1 MIMSVEI
8 IAASVTF
15 LVSLIAIYFLRG
27 PADIDYHKKVADEL
41 EASLTIS
48 FIIGVVGSFI
58 VSVWMR
64 MPAIIVAVL
73 AGLCLGIGLHPLC
86 ILYSSRTIR
95 KKKEYS
101 HLQRQVIDLA
111 KKYAGVLSVLHLII
125 ELEIGLKLAYKIL
138 EEFVKQRLAKRFSH
152 PKLVVFYDFPIV
164 GSHMLEIEREI
175 VEKLKENP
183 EGLTFQQIFLDMKGL
198 SVEALRYS
206 LNKLESDSS
215 VVHDYMQDKYMLRS
229 FYNVKQYHELVKTR
243 KNIAKRKPDME
254 VL

>member
-101 HLQRQVIDLA
+101 HLQQQVIDLA

-138 EEFVKQRLAKRFSH
+138 EEFVKQSLAKRFSH
-152 PKLVVFYDFPIV
+152 PQLGVFYDFPIV
-164 GSHMLEIEREI
+164 RSHMLEIEREI

-229 FYNVKQYHELVKTR
+229 FYNVKQ
-243 KNIAKRKPDME
+243 
-254 VL
+254 